1 MVDQKS
7 KLNSSIMKNFI
18 YLGLFLLLMA
28 CNSQKSKETTSQ
40 ETTPTATEPLQWL
53 TFEAADSNGKHIVF
67 VTGDEEYR
75 SEEGLSQMAK
85 IMSTRHGFKS
95 TVLYAQEPDKPGII
109 NPNYTRNIPGLESL
123 KTADMV
129 VILTRFRALPHEQ
142 MLLIDN
148 YLKSGKPILGL
159 RTSTHAFNFGK
170 NDSTSQWKHYA
181 NGYNGDK
188 EEWKG
193 GFGRFVLGEKWISHH
208 GQHKHQS
215 TKGLFAPGAEEHS
228 ILNGIKDGEIWGST
242 DVYGVRL
249 PLPGDSEP
257 IVLGQVTNRKGEY
270 DENDVFY
277 GMRPTD
283 DEAATTNKKGEKLND
298 PMMPVAWTKSY
309 QLPGGEKGKAFSTT
323 LGASSDLLSEG
334 LRRMV
339 VNGIYWAMDLPVP
352 AKADVTLVG
361 TYNPSQYGFQ
371 SDAFWIEKNMKVSD
385 FK

>member
-1 MVDQKS
+1 
-7 KLNSSIMKNFI
+7 MKNFI
-18 YLGLFLLLMA
+18 YLSLFLILLA
-28 CNSQKSKETTSQ
+28 CSQKPKETSQ
-40 ETTPTATEPLQWL
+40 ETTPVSNNDNKPVQWL
-53 TFEAADSNGKHIVF
+53 TFGATENNGKHIVF
-67 VTGDEEYR
+67 ITGDEEYR

-95 TVLYAQEPDKPGII
+95 TVLYAQEPDKPGVI

-159 RTSTHAFNFGK
+159 RTATHAFNFGK
-170 NDSTSQWKHYA
+170 NDSTSQWKHYG

-193 GFGRFVLGEKWISHH
+193 GFGRFILGEKWISHH
-208 GQHKHQS
+208 GHHKHQS
-215 TKGLFAPGAEEHS
+215 TKGFFAPGADNHP

-249 PLPGDSEP
+249 PLPGDSQP

-270 DENDVFY
+270 NENDIFY
-277 GMRPTD
+277 GMSASD
-283 DEAATTNKKGEKLND
+283 NEAATTNKKGEKLND

-309 QLPGGEKGKAFSTT
+309 QLPGGKKGKAFTTT
-323 LGASSDLLSEG
+323 LGASSDLLSES

-352 AKADVTLVG
+352 ENADVALVG
-361 TYNPSQYGFQ
+361 IYNPSQYGFQ
-371 SDAFWIEKNMKVSD
+371 KDAFWIEKNMKVSD